1 MRLPTS
7 HRIAMLFQPAS
18 GFQPVALLRAASL
31 CVWVGLL
38 AAACGDDSPGGGG
51 SGGGGGTAGAG
62 GVPDCG
68 ECFRAIDCVETC
80 GGEVLQSGCCP
91 CPEGTFDDLE
101 CSADGGGG
109 A

>member
-1 MRLPTS
+1 MRS
-7 HRIAMLFQPAS
+7 SSIRRIARLLQAATLS
-18 GFQPVALLRAASL
+18 AGVA
-31 CVWVGLL
+31 LL
-38 AAACGDDSPGGGG
+38 AAACGDDSSGGGGG
-51 SGGGGGTAGAG
+51 SGGAGTAGGTG
-62 GVPDCG
+62 GVGGLSDCG

-91 CPEGTFDDLE
+91 CPEGTFDDIE